1 MKLVSIVMNCRNG
14 SKFLKSALLS
24 VINQTYKNWEL
35 VFWDNNSLDN
45 SKKIANSFKDQ
56 RIKYYFSKGEFS
68 LSKNRNDAI
77 MKTKGDYICFLDT
90 DDIWLPN
97 HLEHLMNMLINNV
110 RFAYSDSLLLKDFK
124 KKKIYNNINLFNIKT
139 LNKIDTLAL
148 SRNIFFGSI
157 IVEKNLLKSI
167 MPFED
172 NLNHSIDD
180 YIILSLICIEKNKV
194 SNTKMISFIYR
205 IHSSNLTNF
214 QKNLSAREAI
224 NVLNLIQIK
233 QKITFNHIVFKERF
247 YKYSILS
254 IFDKKFIFKINSI
267 LNHNLFYFIY
277 FLSNTIFKKIKRN
290 ISKVKNQKEILDY
303 IEKLEV

>member
-14 SKFLKSALLS
+14 SKFLKSALFS

-35 VFWDNNSLDN
+35 IFWDNNSLDN

-97 HLEHLMNMLINNV
+97 HLEHLMNILIDNV

-124 KKKIYNNINLFNIKT
+124 KKKIYNNINSFNLKF
-139 LNKIDTLAL
+139 LNDIDRFAL
-148 SRNIFFGSI
+148 NRNIFFGSI
-157 IVEKNLLKSI
+157 IVEKRLLKSI

-180 YIILSLICIEKNKV
+180 YIILSLICIEKNNV
-194 SNTKMISFIYR
+194 SNTKMTSFIYR

-214 QKNLSAREAI
+214 QKNLSAKEAI

-233 QKITFNHIVFKERF
+233 QKVIFNHIVFKERF
-247 YKYSILS
+247 YKYNIMSL
-254 IFDKKFIFKINSI
+254 FDKNFILKTHSI
-267 LNHNLFYFIY
+267 MKHNIFYFFY
-277 FLSNTIFKKIKRN
+277 FLFNTIVKKIKRN
-290 ISKVKNQKEILDY
+290 TSKVKNQKEILDY
-303 IEKLEV
+303 IKKLEV

>member
-1 MKLVSIVMNCRNG
+1 MKLISVVMNCRNG

-45 SKKIANSFKDQ
+45 SKRIANSFKDQ
-56 RIKYYFSKGEFS
+56 RIKYYFSKGDFS

-97 HLEHLMNMLINNV
+97 HLEHLMNKLINNV

-124 KKKIYNNINLFNIKT
+124 RKKIYNNINSFN
-139 LNKIDTLAL
+139 LNSLNIIDTFAIN
-148 SRNIFFGSI
+148 RNIFFGSI
-157 IVEKNLLKSI
+157 IVEKILLKSI
-167 MPFED
+167 MPFDD

-180 YIILSLICIEKNKV
+180 YIILSLICIEKNNV
-194 SNTKMISFIYR
+194 SKTKMTSFIYR

-214 QKNLSAREAI
+214 QKNLSAKEAI

-233 QKITFNHIVFKERF
+233 QKITFNNIVFKERF
-247 YKYSILS
+247 YKYNILSFLDKNIFLKIHSIL
-254 IFDKKFIFKINSI
+254 K
-267 LNHNLFYFIY
+267 HNLFYFIY
-277 FLSNTIFKKIKRN
+277 FLFNTILKKIKRN

-303 IEKLEV
+303 IEKLEI

>member
-1 MKLVSIVMNCRNG
+1 MNCRNG

-277 FLSNTIFKKIKRN
+277 FLCNTIFKKIKRN

>member
-14 SKFLKSALLS
+14 SRFLKSALLS
-24 VINQTYKNWEL
+24 VINQTYENWEL

-45 SKKIANSFKDQ
+45 SKKIVNSFKDQ

-97 HLEHLMNMLINNV
+97 HLEHLMNMLINNC

-124 KKKIYNNINLFNIKT
+124 KKKIYNNINSFNLKF
-139 LNKIDTLAL
+139 LNDIDKFAL

-157 IVEKNLLKSI
+157 IVEKRLLKSI
-167 MPFED
+167 MPFEN

-180 YIILSLICIEKNKV
+180 YIILSLICNEKNNV
-194 SNTKMISFIYR
+194 SNNKMTSFIYR

-214 QKNLSAREAI
+214 QKNLSAKEAI
-224 NVLNLIQIK
+224 NVLYLIEIK
-233 QKITFNHIVFKERF
+233 QKVKFNNIVFKERF
-247 YKYSILS
+247 YKNNILSFFDKNFILKIHSIL
-254 IFDKKFIFKINSI
+254 KN
-267 LNHNLFYFIY
+267 NLFYFLY
-277 FLSNTIFKKIKRN
+277 FLLNTIFKKIKRN
-290 ISKVKNQKEILDY
+290 FSKVKNQKEIIDY

>member
-1 MKLVSIVMNCRNG
+1 
-14 SKFLKSALLS
+14 
-24 VINQTYKNWEL
+24 
-35 VFWDNNSLDN
+35 
-45 SKKIANSFKDQ
+45 
-56 RIKYYFSKGEFS
+56 
-68 LSKNRNDAI
+68 
-77 MKTKGDYICFLDT
+77 
-90 DDIWLPN
+90 
-97 HLEHLMNMLINNV
+97 
-110 RFAYSDSLLLKDFK
+110 
-124 KKKIYNNINLFNIKT
+124 
-139 LNKIDTLAL
+139 
-148 SRNIFFGSI
+148 
-157 IVEKNLLKSI
+157 

-214 QKNLSAREAI
+214 QKNLSAKEAI

-277 FLSNTIFKKIKRN
+277 FLFNTIFKKIKRN

>member
-35 VFWDNNSLDN
+35 VFWDNNSSDN

-97 HLEHLMNMLINNV
+97 HLEHLMNILINNI

-124 KKKIYNNINLFNIKT
+124 KKKIYNNINLFNTKT
-139 LNKIDTLAL
+139 LNDIDTFAL

-214 QKNLSAREAI
+214 QKNLSAKEAI

-233 QKITFNHIVFKERF
+233 QKIKFSHIVFKERF

-267 LNHNLFYFIY
+267 LNYNLFYFIY
-277 FLSNTIFKKIKRN
+277 FLFNTILKKIKRN

>member
-277 FLSNTIFKKIKRN
+277 FLCNTIFKKIKRN